1 MISLLVVFKSAV
13 KVLRKKL
20 AALPPCWYSALNIN
34 INLKKKMKKVV
45 YTYKTL
51 GDSIALLCNVSDI
64 TIQELCT
71 NCEISKRTYYQ
82 VIAGETLV

>member
-1 MISLLVVFKSAV
+1 
-13 KVLRKKL
+13 
-20 AALPPCWYSALNIN
+20 
-34 INLKKKMKKVV
+34 MKKVV

-51 GDSIALLCNVSDI
+51 GDSIAFLCNVSDI